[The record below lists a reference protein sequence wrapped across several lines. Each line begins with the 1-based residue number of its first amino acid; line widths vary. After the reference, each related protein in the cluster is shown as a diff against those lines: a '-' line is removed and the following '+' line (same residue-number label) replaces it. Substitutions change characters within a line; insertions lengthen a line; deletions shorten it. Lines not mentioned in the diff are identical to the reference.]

1 MTGSTLVTSHFL
13 QIFKKTIWNQVLQ
26 LHQNN
31 VNLFFDNH
39 LNFMNVPINSHAQLK
54 KLNKKKKKFH
64 QKPWITRVPQIS
76 IHKKNRLFKKCSKC
90 NNQVNKNPLHNE
102 YKVYRNELSILMKQS
117 KKRFY
122 ANYFKNNMKDMKKHG
137 KESNQ

>member
-26 LHQNN
+26 LYQNN

-54 KLNKKKKKFH
+54 KLIKKKKKVSP
-64 QKPWITRVPQIS
+64 KTMD
-76 IHKKNRLFKKCSKC
+76 
-90 NNQVNKNPLHNE
+90 
-102 YKVYRNELSILMKQS
+102 YKSSPNFNS
-117 KKRFY
+117 
-122 ANYFKNNMKDMKKHG
+122 
-137 KESNQ
+137 

>member
-26 LHQNN
+26 LYQNN

-54 KLNKKKKKFH
+54 KLNKKKKNVSPK
-64 QKPWITRVPQIS
+64 TMD
-76 IHKKNRLFKKCSKC
+76 
-90 NNQVNKNPLHNE
+90 
-102 YKVYRNELSILMKQS
+102 YKSSPNFNS
-117 KKRFY
+117 
-122 ANYFKNNMKDMKKHG
+122 
-137 KESNQ
+137 

>member
-26 LHQNN
+26 LYQNN

-54 KLNKKKKKFH
+54 KLNKKKKKIVSP
-64 QKPWITRVPQIS
+64 KTMD
-76 IHKKNRLFKKCSKC
+76 
-90 NNQVNKNPLHNE
+90 
-102 YKVYRNELSILMKQS
+102 YKSSPNFNS
-117 KKRFY
+117 
-122 ANYFKNNMKDMKKHG
+122 
-137 KESNQ
+137 

>member
-1 MTGSTLVTSHFL
+1 M
-13 QIFKKTIWNQVLQ
+13 
-26 LHQNN
+26 
-31 VNLFFDNH
+31 
-39 LNFMNVPINSHAQLK
+39 
-54 KLNKKKKKFH
+54 
-64 QKPWITRVPQIS
+64 
-76 IHKKNRLFKKCSKC
+76 
-90 NNQVNKNPLHNE
+90 NKNPLHNE

>member
-26 LHQNN
+26 LYQNN

-54 KLNKKKKKFH
+54 KLKKKKK
-64 QKPWITRVPQIS
+64 KVSPKTMD
-76 IHKKNRLFKKCSKC
+76 
-90 NNQVNKNPLHNE
+90 
-102 YKVYRNELSILMKQS
+102 YKSSPNFNS
-117 KKRFY
+117 
-122 ANYFKNNMKDMKKHG
+122 
-137 KESNQ
+137 

>member
-26 LHQNN
+26 LYQNN

-54 KLNKKKKKFH
+54 KLNKKKKKVSP
-64 QKPWITRVPQIS
+64 KTMD
-76 IHKKNRLFKKCSKC
+76 
-90 NNQVNKNPLHNE
+90 
-102 YKVYRNELSILMKQS
+102 YKSSPNFNS
-117 KKRFY
+117 
-122 ANYFKNNMKDMKKHG
+122 
-137 KESNQ
+137 